1 VPRLDELAARTRQ
14 FNSAG
19 QAVAEGEFAALIAR
33 GTGTVVTVRLRDAFG
48 DDGIVGTCV
57 TSHDADGA
65 WTVRLLA
72 MSCRAMGRGVIGA
85 LLVWLTREAARQGA
99 RELTVPCVLNER
111 NVPLRLALAGAGFR
125 ADAGSGPVPG
135 FPGGPAAT
143 VFRRDVGGALP
154 ELPSWVTAPEEPG
167 ADGPG
172 AEGPAAAIEGEIRAI
187 LTGLTGRDEL
197 GGLSADAPLFGDAV
211 GLDSLTGTL
220 LLREI
225 GRRYGVDVAAE
236 DLNLDALATLG
247 TLASFVAGRAA

>member
-1 VPRLDELAARTRQ
+1 
-14 FNSAG
+14 
-19 QAVAEGEFAALIAR
+19 
-33 GTGTVVTVRLRDAFG
+33 
-48 DDGIVGTCV
+48 
-57 TSHDADGA
+57 
-65 WTVRLLA
+65 

-85 LLVWLTREAARQGA
+85 LLAWLTREAARQGA
-99 RELTVPCVLNER
+99 REVTVPCVLNER

-125 ADAGSGPVPG
+125 AGAGSGPVPG

-143 VFRRDVGGALP
+143 VFRRDVTGALP
-154 ELPSWVTAPEEPG
+154 ELPSWVTAPDEPAAGAAPGEPG
-167 ADGPG
+167 AG
-172 AEGPAAAIEGEIRAI
+172 GPADAIAGEIRAI

-197 GGLSADAPLFGDAV
+197 GGLPAEAPLFGDAV

-225 GRRYGVDVAAE
+225 DRRYGVDVAAE

>member
-1 VPRLDELAARTRQ
+1 
-14 FNSAG
+14 
-19 QAVAEGEFAALIAR
+19 
-33 GTGTVVTVRLRDAFG
+33 
-48 DDGIVGTCV
+48 
-57 TSHDADGA
+57 
-65 WTVRLLA
+65 
-72 MSCRAMGRGVIGA
+72 MGRGVIGA
-85 LLVWLTREAARQGA
+85 LLAWLTREAARRGA
-99 RELTVPCVLNER
+99 REVTVPCVLNER

-143 VFRRDVGGALP
+143 VFRRDVAGALP
-154 ELPSWVTAPEEPG
+154 ELPSWVTAPVEPG
-167 ADGPG
+167 A
-172 AEGPAAAIEGEIRAI
+172 EAAIAGEIRAV

-197 GGLSADAPLFGDAV
+197 GLLPDDAPLFGDAV

-225 GRRYGVDVAAE
+225 DRRYGVDVAAE